1 MSNHLIAQVVTYQT
15 LIATH
20 IELRLTYI
28 VFGTGQTLHLF
39 IVLRQTIVLFLV
51 SLKIFYVENLTP

>member
-1 MSNHLIAQVVTYQT
+1 MSNHLIVQVVTYQT

-39 IVLRQTIVLFLV
+39 IVLRQTIVLFLF
-51 SLKIFYVENLTP
+51 SC